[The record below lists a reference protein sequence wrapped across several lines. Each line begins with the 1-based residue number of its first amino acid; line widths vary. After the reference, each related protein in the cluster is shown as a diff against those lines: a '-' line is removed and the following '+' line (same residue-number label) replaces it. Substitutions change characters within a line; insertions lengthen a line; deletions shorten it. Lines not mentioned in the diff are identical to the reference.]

1 MSAVVLDW
9 PPSTPRKSRD
19 RFDLGNFMSFV
30 TGLVCDQCH
39 GTYSHRE
46 PVLLCPTCGG
56 VLDSQYDLPALAK
69 VVSLEKIVARRPG
82 VWRWQEFLPVCDE
95 RHFVDIGAGA
105 SPLIGCPQLSRWV
118 GATVYVK
125 YEGQQP
131 TGSLKDRSFAVAV
144 SKAAELGVRGAITY
158 SSGNAAASL
167 AAHANHIGMR
177 GLILVNA
184 WADQAKLAAIHALG
198 MPIVLLDW
206 RDFREVEALMA
217 HAIRE
222 LGLFAF
228 VNFQNPWRHDGYK
241 TYAYENWLDLG
252 RRIPD
257 HQIHPIGTGG
267 GIFGAWKGYQ
277 DLQAIG
283 WTSAIPRLHGT
294 QPAACP
300 SVVTA
305 FRNGKAEAV
314 PEGDPT
320 ATIAEAV
327 ANNVPL
333 DAGRRPLRAIAG
345 SMGEAIAIT
354 DDEMRDGIRR
364 LGEEGIF
371 AEPAGAST
379 VWAAKHLADKG
390 VIKATDVV
398 VLTVTATGLKQP
410 GALPAGELPRISAS
424 IPDLERTVRQW
435 MS

>member
-1 MSAVVLDW
+1 
-9 PPSTPRKSRD
+9 
-19 RFDLGNFMSFV
+19 MSFI
-30 TGLVCDQCH
+30 TELVCDHCH
-39 GTYSHRE
+39 ASYSHRE
-46 PVLLCPTCGG
+46 PILLCRSCGG
-56 VLDSQYDLPALAK
+56 VLDSRYDLAGIGEAASLDKILARK
-69 VVSLEKIVARRPG
+69 PG
-82 VWRWQEFLPVCDE
+82 VWRWHEFLPVDDE
-95 RHFVDIGAGA
+95 RHFIDIGAGG
-105 SPLIGCPQLSRWV
+105 SPLIECPQLSRWI
-118 GATVYVK
+118 GAQVFVK

-144 SKAAELGVRGAITY
+144 GKAAELGVRGAITY

-184 WADQAKLAAIHALG
+184 WADRAKLAAIHALG

-206 RDFREVEALMA
+206 RDFREVEELMV
-217 HAIRE
+217 HAIRD

-267 GIFGAWKGYQ
+267 GIFGSWKGYQ
-277 DLQAIG
+277 DLRAIG

-294 QPAACP
+294 QPAVCA
-300 SVVTA
+300 SLVTA
-305 FRNGKAEAV
+305 FRAGKTEAV
-314 PEGDPT
+314 AEGDPT

-333 DAGRRPLRAIAG
+333 DAGRRPLRAIAATSG
-345 SMGEAIAIT
+345 HAVAIT

-364 LGEEGIF
+364 LGQEGIF

-379 VWAAKHLADKG
+379 VWAAKHLATQG
-390 VIKATDVV
+390 TIKAGETV
-398 VLTVTATGLKQP
+398 VLQVTATGLKQAE
-410 GALPAGELPRISAS
+410 ALPVGELPQIQ
-424 IPDLERTVRQW
+424 PKNEDLERAVRQW

>member
-1 MSAVVLDW
+1 
-9 PPSTPRKSRD
+9 
-19 RFDLGNFMSFV
+19 MSFV
-30 TGLVCDQCH
+30 TELVCDQCH
-39 GTYSHRE
+39 APYSHRE
-46 PVLLCPTCGG
+46 PILLCRSCGG
-56 VLDSQYDLPALAK
+56 VLDPQYDLDTIAK
-69 VVSLEKIVARRPG
+69 VASLERILSRKPG
-82 VWRWQEFLPVCDE
+82 VWRWREFLPVSDE
-95 RHFVDIGAGA
+95 KHFIDIGAAA
-105 SPLIGCPQLSRWV
+105 SPLIECPQLSRWI
-118 GATVYVK
+118 GAQVFVK

-184 WADQAKLAAIHALG
+184 WADRAKLAAIHAFG
-198 MPIVLLDW
+198 MPIILLDW
-206 RDFREVEALMA
+206 RDFREVEALMV

-252 RRIPD
+252 RRVPD

-267 GIFGAWKGYQ
+267 GIFGSWKGYQ
-277 DLQAIG
+277 DLRAIG

-294 QPAACP
+294 QPSACG
-300 SVVTA
+300 SLVTA
-305 FRNGKAEAV
+305 FRAGKAEAV

-320 ATIAEAV
+320 TTIAEAV

-333 DAGRRPLRAIAG
+333 DAGRRPLRAIAATN
-345 SMGEAIAIT
+345 GEAVAVT

-364 LGEEGIF
+364 LGQEGIF

-379 VWAAKHLADKG
+379 VWAARHLAKHG
-390 VIKATDVV
+390 VIRPGEIV
-398 VLTVTATGLKQP
+398 VLQVTATGLKQAE
-410 GALPAGELPRISAS
+410 ALPVGDLPRIE
-424 IPDLERTVRQW
+424 PKVHDLERIVRQW
-435 MS
+435 MI